1 MLSKVCRGKENN
13 NNKNEKHNFPELIG
27 LSTTGFKTFGNTFE
41 KKGGLTW
48 KEESLSSQPL
58 PNPAQLLPQTK
69 SYHLKQK
76 KLLLSFSK
84 W

>member
-41 KKGGLTW
+41 KKGGLT
-48 KEESLSSQPL
+48 
-58 PNPAQLLPQTK
+58 
-69 SYHLKQK
+69 
-76 KLLLSFSK
+76 
-84 W
+84 